1 MWGCDLYCQ
10 STDVSG
16 HLAER
21 FGTTDNALAV
31 GESEVRTYA
40 WTALLLTALVT
51 VCVPV
56 VAAVSGLPVPA
67 LVVAAGLCY
76 LAIVFASRHALA
88 GLASAAI
95 VLTLFDIA
103 ATLVDGPGIATVD
116 VVAADVVAVPL
127 LFVLLYELLDDRPSV
142 GFNGRSIT
150 SFGLAGF
157 VVWAFV
163 AGLVAN
169 GGSSPAG
176 VMYAI
181 EQLRNL
187 VVFVVAALIVR
198 RTDIRCVVYPFLIA
212 VAGNLLVS
220 LAQIVNGGMLGFPFL
235 GEPPDRYLGSFALGS
250 FEIATGFY
258 AGGFVGHGRELVM
271 VLLLAL
277 PLAIAVAVRR
287 AWLSPFVAVA
297 AVASVLS
304 IRVADTDAG
313 WATLILLGV
322 GFGACFTVWSLFVAK
337 RRYSTGVTVFTGAV
351 AVVVWGVIARI
362 LWFVLQSGD
371 GDTPIFRTG
380 TLAVRIEEYVTAIQ
394 VAFKYPLFGIG
405 GKNFYLLSERYGLP
419 ADIGVH
425 NTVLSNLAATGF
437 VGGGL
442 YLLAALAAAFVTFR
456 QIVSTDGTERLL
468 WIAMLCSMAAFHA
481 YSSWMAAYHWT
492 VGNAAFWLLAGATI
506 GAASRRYRG
515 RVTNAGVEE
524 EELATTGR
532 IQG

>member
-10 STDVSG
+10 SIDVSG

-21 FGTTDNALAV
+21 FGTADNALAI

-40 WTALLLTALVT
+40 WTALLLTALLV

-56 VAAVSGLPVPA
+56 IAAVSGLPVPV

-95 VLTLFDIA
+95 VLSLFDIA
-103 ATLVDGPGIATVD
+103 ATLVDGPGIAALD

-127 LFVLLYELLDDRPSV
+127 LFVLLYEYLDDRPSV
-142 GFNGRSIT
+142 GFNGRSIAT
-150 SFGLAGF
+150 FGLVGF
-157 VVWAFV
+157 VAWAFV

-169 GGSSPAG
+169 GGSSAAG
-176 VMYAI
+176 IMYAT

-187 VVFVVAALIVR
+187 VVFAVAALIVR

-220 LAQIVNGGMLGFPFL
+220 LVQILNEGMLGFPFL
-235 GEPPDRYLGSFALGS
+235 GEPPDRYLESFVLGS

-258 AGGFVGHGRELVM
+258 AGGFVGHGRELAM

-287 AWLSPFVAVA
+287 AWLSPFVAAA

-313 WATLILLGV
+313 WATLILLGL
-322 GFGACFTVWSLFVAK
+322 GFGACLTIWLLVTAK
-337 RRYSTGVTVFTGAV
+337 RRHSITVTAFASIVAV
-351 AVVVWGVIARI
+351 AVWGVIARV

-371 GDTPIFRTG
+371 GDTSIFRTN
-380 TLAVRIEEYVTAIQ
+380 TLAVRIDEYITAIQ
-394 VAFKYPLFGIG
+394 VAVKYPLFGIG

-419 ADIGVH
+419 VDIGVH

-442 YLLAALAAAFVTFR
+442 YLLAALAVAFVAFR
-456 QIVSTDGTERLL
+456 LIMSTDGTERLL

-515 RVTNAGVEE
+515 WTTNAGVEE
-524 EELATTGR
+524 EELSTTGR

>member
-1 MWGCDLYCQ
+1 M
-10 STDVSG
+10 SG

-21 FGTTDNALAV
+21 FGTADNALTV
-31 GESEVRTYA
+31 GEDAVRTYA
-40 WTALLLTALVT
+40 WTALLLTALLA

-56 VAAVSGLPVPA
+56 VATTSGLPTPL
-67 LVVAAGLCY
+67 LVVVAGLCY
-76 LAIVFASRHALA
+76 LAVVFATGHGFA
-88 GLASAAI
+88 GLASATI

-103 ATLVDGPGIATVD
+103 VTVVDGPAIASLD

-127 LFVLLYELLDDRPSV
+127 LAVLLYEYLDDRPSV
-142 GFNGRSIT
+142 GLNGRSIT
-150 SFGLAGF
+150 AFGLLAF

-169 GGSSPAG
+169 GGSSGAG
-176 VMYAI
+176 VMYAV

-187 VVFVVAALIVR
+187 VVFAVAALIVR
-198 RTDIRCVVYPFLIA
+198 RSDVRCVLYPFLIA

-220 LAQIVNGGMLGFPFL
+220 FAQLANGGMLGFPFL
-235 GEPPDRYLGSFALGS
+235 GEPPDRYLRSFVLGS
-250 FEIATGFY
+250 YEIATGFY

-287 AWLSPFVAVA
+287 AWLSPFVVVAAVA
-297 AVASVLS
+297 AVLP

-313 WATLILLGV
+313 WATLILLAI
-322 GFGACFTVWSLFVAK
+322 GFGTCFTVWLLFAAK
-337 RRYSTGVTVFTGAV
+337 RRYSLGAAAFASAV
-351 AVVVWGVIARI
+351 ALAVWGVIARV
-362 LWFVLQSGD
+362 LLFVLQSGD
-371 GDTPIFRTG
+371 GDTSIFRTD
-380 TLAVRIEEYVTAIQ
+380 TLAVRIEEYITAFQ

-419 ADIGVH
+419 ADLGVH
-425 NTVLSNLAATGF
+425 NTILSNLAATGF

-442 YLLAALAAAFVTFR
+442 YLLAVLTVAFVALR
-456 QIVSTDGTERLL
+456 LIVGTTGTERLL
-468 WIAMLCSMAAFHA
+468 WVAMLSAMATFHA

-506 GAASRRYRG
+506 GAASRRYRSWPSDSG
-515 RVTNAGVEE
+515 TEE
-524 EELATTGR
+524 NGLSTTGR
-532 IQG
+532 VQG